1 MTNSRQAVSE
11 QSLLYILLFAV
22 AIMMVAIYND
32 YSADLFN
39 QFEYEVSK
47 TLGGLDRTLA
57 GR

>member
-39 QFEYEVSK
+39 EFEY
-47 TLGGLDRTLA
+47 TLA
-57 GR
+57 KSLGSLDGAVAGK